1 MKSAVLTLVA
11 FVLGIVA
18 GNWIVRY
25 SAVHRLAG
33 RIFQRGELVALVGQ
47 RGIFETDV
55 QARAQQKQYCCGM
68 TGKPLDPAEKIALLD
83 EVIATEAL
91 RVIARKLGDS
101 DVAGEVANLEHQ
113 FGDERQFRA
122 ALHRSGVSQS
132 KLSRLVAQTI
142 GGERWIEKQIAP
154 RLAVSDAEVQQYFQ
168 QHEDQF
174 TQPLRIRVRHIFLTA
189 PEASA
194 PEVTEAKDRQMLDIA
209 ARLGQ
214 GEDFSEL
221 AATMSEDEASKKNG
235 GDLGFFAADR
245 VPVEFFDA
253 VAEMQPNGPP
263 RFLRSHL
270 GFHSLQVTDVHP
282 ARQLILT
289 EAAPEIRALLA
300 AEKRRGAVAA
310 LKSEL
315 AHSTHF
321 VVQ

>member
-132 KLSRLVAQTI
+132 KLSRSVAQTI
-142 GGERWIEKQIAP
+142 GGEEWIEKQIAP

-174 TQPLRIRVRHIFLTA
+174 TQPLRIRARHIFLAA
-189 PEASA
+189 PEGSA

-221 AATMSEDEASKKNG
+221 AGPCRRMKRARRTVATSAFSRPTVSRWNFSTPSRKCNPTARRVFCGRTWVFTPFKLWMCIRFAS
-235 GDLGFFAADR
+235 
-245 VPVEFFDA
+245 
-253 VAEMQPNGPP
+253 
-263 RFLRSHL
+263 
-270 GFHSLQVTDVHP
+270 
-282 ARQLILT
+282 
-289 EAAPEIRALLA
+289 
-300 AEKRRGAVAA
+300 
-310 LKSEL
+310 
-315 AHSTHF
+315 
-321 VVQ
+321 